1 MSAIKIN
8 QENYEKEVLQSEKPV
23 LLDFYADWCG
33 PCRMVLPIVEEIA
46 EENPELKVCK
56 VNVDEEQALAA
67 QFNVY
72 SIPSLFV
79 LKNGEIVNQS
89 VGAKSKE
96 DILEMLK

>member
-33 PCRMVLPIVEEIA
+33 PCRMVLPIVEELA
-46 EENPELKVCK
+46 EENSHIKVCK

-67 QFNVY
+67 QFQVY

-79 LKNGEIVNQS
+79 LKNGQIVNQS

-96 DILEMLK
+96 EILEMLR